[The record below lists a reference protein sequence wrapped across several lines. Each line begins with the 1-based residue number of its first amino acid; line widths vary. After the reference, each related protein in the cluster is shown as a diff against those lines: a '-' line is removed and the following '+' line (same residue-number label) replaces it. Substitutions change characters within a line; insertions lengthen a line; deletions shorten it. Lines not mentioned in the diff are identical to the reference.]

1 MFRKE
6 RVLEIIVYIKLVGIL
21 YRWFTLKEKAKEYV
35 TSLPTMSVLKFILS
49 DANFY
54 LSYEKLTIAKFET
67 VL

>member
-1 MFRKE
+1 M
-6 RVLEIIVYIKLVGIL
+6 
-21 YRWFTLKEKAKEYV
+21 TLKEKAKEYV

-67 VL
+67 LL